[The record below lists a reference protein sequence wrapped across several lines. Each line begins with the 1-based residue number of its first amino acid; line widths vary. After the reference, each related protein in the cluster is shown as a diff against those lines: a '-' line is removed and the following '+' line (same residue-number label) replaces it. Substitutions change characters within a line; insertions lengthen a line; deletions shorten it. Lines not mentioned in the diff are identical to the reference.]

1 VFENRCEPFFCTCH
15 MMDMCT
21 MQKSWAGWTNVVVD
35 ARGLTLAN
43 MDLLVSNMR
52 MCLQTCVLQLSA

>member
-1 VFENRCEPFFCTCH
+1 